1 MKLLFKGLA
10 LLLATA
16 TAASSAAEG
25 GSRILIYNGDDVVA
39 GTYPWFAYPFNL
51 STGDWDGCGG
61 SLISAEYVLTA
72 AHCIVDENKVPY
84 DALDAYNIGALC
96 APYTQKNNCGQD
108 VEVFS
113 ILKSIIH
120 PSYGMP
126 DNDNDNDFALVK
138 LDGSANATPV
148 NIDDGTYSPAYAN
161 GKGNLWPIGFGKATL
176 DDSPGEV
183 HYPERLQHVE
193 VKYITNAKC
202 VSDYSYEAGEI
213 TGNMMCARD
222 NPSEYLQKCLLRV
235 PTSCDYF
242 ESTDIAVSHIIF
254 YLILSISRSG
264 FLSRR

>member
-72 AHCIVDENKVPY
+72 AHCIIDVFGDPW
-84 DALDAYNIGALC
+84 DSLDAYYIGALC
-96 APYTQKNNCGQD
+96 DPYTQQNNCGQD
-108 VEVFS
+108 VEVVP
-113 ILKSIIH
+113 IVKSTVH
-120 PSYGMP
+120 PSYGGR
-126 DNDNDNDFALVK
+126 DNDFALVK
-138 LDGSANATPV
+138 LKESASTTPV

-202 VSDYSYEAGEI
+202 VADYGFKATEI
-213 TGNMMCARD
+213 TDNMMCAAD
-222 NPSEYLQKCLLRV
+222 TPSEYRSPLQEFLFRRCDVPPSSDYELNYRHCCFLRHLL
-235 PTSCDYF
+235 THTINF
-242 ESTDIAVSHIIF
+242 
-254 YLILSISRSG
+254 
-264 FLSRR
+264 

>member
-1 MKLLFKGLA
+1 MELFKALA
-10 LLLATA
+10 LLLAT

-25 GSRILIYNGDDVVA
+25 GLRIFNGDDVVA
-39 GTYPWFAYPFNL
+39 GTYPWFAYPFH
-51 STGDWDGCGG
+51 STGAWDGCGG

-161 GKGNLWPIGFGKATL
+161 GKGNLWPIGFGIATL
-176 DDSPGEV
+176 DDFPGE
-183 HYPERLQHVE
+183 YYFPERLQHVE

-202 VSDYSYEAGEI
+202 VADYGYKFTEI
-213 TGNMMCARD
+213 TSNMMCAAD
-222 NPSEYLQKCLLRV
+222 TPSEYRSPLQ
-235 PTSCDYF
+235 
-242 ESTDIAVSHIIF
+242 E
-254 YLILSISRSG
+254 
-264 FLSRR
+264 FLFSVTCHHQVIT